1 MKISYAVTVCNE
13 LEEVKQLLPNLL
25 ENKKFID
32 EIVFLYD
39 EKNGDPKV
47 LEYLLSFNKLPNVQ
61 TWRWFDFDG
70 HFANWKNKFLEYCTG
85 EWIVQIDADELPSDG
100 FWDYI
105 NPILQSNRGLADTM
119 YIGRRNTVSGL
130 TEEHIQKWG
139 WKVTERDGEQ
149 LVNYPDYQHRIFR
162 NNGKIKWINKVHEK
176 LDGYGTFSLIPAD
189 EIFLWHRKDIKRQEK
204 QNALYESL

>member
-1 MKISYAVTVCNE
+1 MTFISYAITVCTEHAE
-13 LEEVKQLLPNLL
+13 LDRLLDIIVRNKQAS
-25 ENKKFID
+25 D
-32 EIVFLYD
+32 EIVVQCDKGNTTKEVYEVLKKYYRETKVVEFPLGRNIASF
-39 EKNGDPKV
+39 KNNLK
-47 LEYLLSFNKLPNVQ
+47 
-61 TWRWFDFDG
+61 
-70 HFANWKNKFLEYCTG
+70 KNCTG
-85 EWIVQIDADELPSDG
+85 QWIIQIDADELPSDG

-139 WKVTERDGEQ
+139 WKITERDGEQ

-176 LDGYGTFSLIPAD
+176 LDGYGSFSLIPA
-189 EIFLWHRKDIKRQEK
+189 EEVFLWHRKDIKRQEK
-204 QNALYESL
+204 QNAFYESL